1 MKNALVRCAAVFFKV
16 LVFAVFPGCGL
27 PDNPELP
34 LAPIS
39 VDRNSDDDELSFRA
53 PLDSKIDR
61 YIIWYKIYP
70 HRIRTDTDTLIK
82 RDYDD
87 FSDLSVRSP
96 ADIRRKDFHPLQLS
110 RNVDDGEL
118 FRGIS
123 AGQVVAI
130 RRQPS
135 DKDNYIVVDGGP
147 SYNVRRNVAVSITDS
162 SRKPFYGKFDRTND
176 ADLKTRRNSDFRDY
190 GPVDKRF
197 ALAFVAQSAYV
208 DSTTLTIQHSTVTP
222 LGRIY
227 ADDGFENN

>member
-1 MKNALVRCAAVFFKV
+1 MKSALVRCAAVFFKV
-16 LVFAVFPGCGL
+16 LIFAVFPGCGL

-39 VDRNSDDDELSFRA
+39 VDSNSNDDQLSFRA

-70 HRIRTDTDTLIK
+70 YLNFTDTNDLIN

-87 FSDLSVRSP
+87 FRNLSVRSP
-96 ADIRRKDFHPLQLS
+96 ADIRRKDYHPLQLS

-123 AGQVVAI
+123 DGQVVAI
-130 RRQPS
+130 RRQPG

-208 DSTTLTIQHSTVTP
+208 DSTTLTIQHSTATP
-222 LGRIY
+222 LGSIY
-227 ADDGFENN
+227 AEDGFENN